1 MRTSYSVDQ
10 ANRTLP
16 LVSRIV
22 GDIVSLYPR
31 WRECVSEIEIRA
43 ANARLEEPD
52 PRAVHLEREAQELAR
67 EIDGCIREMRELGI
81 EYRLPLDAGLVDFP
95 GERDGRRVYLCW
107 RLGESAVE
115 HWHETDAGYAGRQPL
130 ADTESGVATT
140 HPEQR

>member
-1 MRTSYSVDQ
+1 MRTSYTVDQ

-31 WRECVSEIEIRA
+31 WRERVSEIEIRA
-43 ANARLEEPD
+43 ANARLDESD
-52 PRAVHLEREAQELAR
+52 PRAAQLERETQEIAAD
-67 EIDGCIREMRELGI
+67 IDGCIREMRELGI

-95 GERDGRRVYLCW
+95 GERDGRRIFLCW
-107 RLGESAVE
+107 RLGERAVE

-130 ADTESGVATT
+130 DDEDSGVAIT
-140 HPEQR
+140 HSEER